1 MKHTAAG
8 IVDPSGVVRKHGS
21 TPGTQRVWFW
31 GDITPGPEYARLMF
45 VSLSTAL
52 KVPMTVTA
60 EPHPVSGQD
69 PLKLKLKLTP
79 LPPELTTGGTQVKQ
93 SDAPPTDPDPC
104 ADTVCAL
111 ALSAETADSVSMS
124 ATIRLRFMPVGLLLA
139 RCCSC
144 PDERSQGIVA
154 ATTSL
159 RARSGFPTRVSP
171 LVARLK

>member
-1 MKHTAAG
+1 MKHPPSS
-8 IVDPSGVVRKHGS
+8 VDPSGVVRRHGS

-52 KVPMTVTA
+52 NVPMTVTA
-60 EPHPVSGQD
+60 EPHPISGQD

-79 LPPELTTGGTQVKQ
+79 LPPELITGGSQKGVRQ
-93 SDAPPTDPDPC
+93 SDAPPTVPDPC

-111 ALSAETADSVSMS
+111 ALSAENADSVSMS

-144 PDERSQGIVA
+144 PDERSQGNRRRYRLP
-154 ATTSL
+154 S
-159 RARSGFPTRVSP
+159 RSVRVSP
-171 LVARLK
+171 RGLVL